1 MKHILRACYLGLGAL
16 LFAPALLAQDGS
28 IPRTEYGQPDLQ
40 GTYTFRT
47 LTPLN
52 RPPELADKA
61 TLTAEEVAEWE
72 KFELRRQNRDLI
84 IDSVGGAGY
93 PCLLYTS
100 PSPRD

>member
-1 MKHILRACYLGLGAL
+1 MRKQIFTAPYLGFSL
-16 LFAPALLAQDGS
+16 LLLTPSLMAQDS
-28 IPRTEYGQPDLQ
+28 ANPRTEYGQPDIQ

-61 TLTAEEVAEWE
+61 TLTAAEVDEWE
-72 KFELRRQNRDLI
+72 QFELRRQNRDLI

-93 PCLLYTS
+93 PPGVISYNNFW
-100 PSPRD
+100 

>member
-1 MKHILRACYLGLGAL
+1 MIKRILAAPCLGLSVL
-16 LFAPALLAQDGS
+16 RLAPALMAQDS
-28 IPRTEYGQPDLQ
+28 ANPRTEYGQPDIQ

-61 TLTAEEVAEWE
+61 TLTATEVAEWE
-72 KFELRRQNRDLI
+72 QFELRRQNRDLI

-93 PCLLYTS
+93 
-100 PSPRD
+100 